1 MAFCPHCPHGW
12 WQFILTE
19 YPSFLHMATTATL
32 DSSPWESSTSQNIT
46 VQKTLAGE
54 VPFIRHPH
62 LPLLFTVWLH
72 HLVLGAPAFHP
83 SLLRRAPTFIGF
95 APHQSLLDSVICSD
109 RRLLPSQ

>member
-72 HLVLGAPAFHP
+72 HLVFGAPAFILPFSGEHLP
-83 SLLRRAPTFIGF
+83 LLA
-95 APHQSLLDSVICSD
+95 
-109 RRLLPSQ
+109 LPLINHCLIL